1 MKPFWFIKND
11 FTKQRSTRIGA
22 SDIAK
27 LIPNPE
33 KPTESLAAWTDNSG
47 KRQSPTAVSVWEL
60 KTGRTKRD
68 PAGIPAEMG
77 HWLEPKATEL
87 FMRPIFGNEISSE
100 WLFKRMQFEILS
112 NRKGMI
118 DVDPRN
124 YQEGTILHNTQIY
137 TNDMI
142 THPDGIYKPYRGDMN
157 TLQAEQNSKGEWI
170 VSAFGLKINL
180 SKPFLVEAKSANF
193 FAAKRPK
200 DSLVTGYDF
209 DLKTWQGIPLK
220 NYVQIQFQLAMLDV
234 DACYL
239 PLISN
244 TSNFAVWEIKAD
256 RKRQNLLIDMAG
268 RLAWHIK
275 KDIAPKEMAIN
286 LSDIK
291 KLYPTITED
300 FAYVTDTEESTE
312 RSDAIKFAR
321 QAIQA
326 KEQIK
331 IWEDKRNEANDS
343 LGVLLKDRGEL
354 KDENGS
360 ICKWT
365 HRKGAEK
372 IKALKA
378 LKKENE
384 LEYRYLKRKGLLT
397 TGDDSKYVNVTF
409 REVEE

>member
-1 MKPFWFIKND
+1 MKPFWFIQQNFFEK
-11 FTKQRSTRIGA
+11 KSTRIGA
-22 SDIAK
+22 SEISAC
-27 LIPNPE
+27 LPNPE
-33 KPTESLAAWTDNSG
+33 KPTESLAAWTDSSG
-47 KRQSPTAVSVWEL
+47 KRQCPTALTIWEK
-60 KTGRTKRD
+60 KTGRTKGS
-68 PAGIPAEMG
+68 PSGVAAEMG
-77 HWLEPKATEL
+77 HWIEPKDMQI
-87 FMRPIFGNEISSE
+87 FIRSIFGDDIADD
-100 WLFKRMQFEILS
+100 WLYKRMIFELL
-112 NRKGMI
+112 NEKYQRTKQGLPP
-118 DVDPRN
+118 DPRD

-137 TNDMI
+137 TDEMI
-142 THPDGIYKPYRGDMN
+142 THPDGIYKPEDTISDRWTGIAHN
-157 TLQAEQNSKGEWI
+157 
-170 VSAFGLKINL
+170 LKIDL
-180 SKPFLVEAKSANF
+180 FKPFLIEAKSANF

-200 DSLVTGYDF
+200 DSKVSGYDF

-234 DACYL
+234 DVCYL

-300 FAYVTDTEESTE
+300 FAYVTGEERE
-312 RSDAIKFAR
+312 KAVEFAKKER
-321 QAIQA
+321 QATAQL
-326 KEQIK
+326 K
-331 IWEDKRNEANDS
+331 IWKGKKQEASDS